1 MQITA
6 DLKAPAGRSDA
17 TASSSYFRA
26 LGSSLSD
33 ADGNNV
39 AVQQSGVWRGSAGL
53 FAWIDFKSESP
64 FIVRFKNVE
73 LGQEERFGPAA
84 TLRVINGSMW
94 TMGGT
99 PELIAQYDPTLNI
112 WHMVSR
118 PAVGMPQFSI
128 ERGER

>member
-6 DLKAPAGRSDA
+6 YLKAPAGRSDA
-17 TASSSYFRA
+17 TASSSCFKA

-64 FIVRFKNVE
+64 FIVRFKNDE
-73 LGQEERFGPAA
+73 LGQEEKFGPSA
-84 TLRVINGSMW
+84 TVRVINGSMW
-94 TMGGT
+94 VLGDI
-99 PELIAQYDPTLNI
+99 PELIAQYDQMLNI
-112 WHMVSR
+112 RHMVSR
-118 PAVGMPQFSI
+118 PAVGMPLFTI
-128 ERGER
+128 EQG